1 MSDKIKIYSSE
12 KDLVDQMSNCTVA
25 YTAKLFCIDKNTTKD
40 TTKAYIKRSADKFK
54 MLALK
59 DTSNADIH
67 DSDLYYT
74 KSILVTSNWNKNDD
88 VFDKAEIWAARNT
101 STHKPTN
108 LEHDEHVL
116 VGHITENWVCDVNG
130 EILSDSLTIDE
141 LPDVFH
147 IINGAVIYTQ
157 WEDDELKQR
166 TKQLIAS
173 IEDGKKFVSMECL
186 FTGFDYAII
195 TDDDKSH
202 IVTRCEDTAWMTK
215 HLRAYGGP
223 GEYQGNRIGRLLRN
237 ITFCGKGYVDKPA
250 NPDSIIFNSKNMF
263 NFNKASQEN
272 PFIIDNGVYIITEV
286 VTSKDK
292 NNKEKYMSEDILKTQ
307 ITKLETALAEAE
319 SRAKKAEEQYT
330 QSNVEKLQSA
340 NKELTTKCNAQVGE
354 IDVLKAKVDKLTE
367 VETSI
372 KSELDEVKETKVKL
386 ESELKEV
393 RASETRSSRIA
404 DLVDGGID
412 KESAEGKV
420 DKFVNLN
427 DEQFKIVADEL
438 VEVAKIKINAQAK
451 ENIEDKG
458 ETKDAEASEDDSEQD
473 DAEAN
478 EEDLDNAEADEDMD
492 LSKAGESEADEI
504 DNVRKELQ
512 AAISSRLG
520 HELDGEEE
528 DSN

>member
-12 KDLVDQMSNCTVA
+12 KDLADQLSNCTVA
-25 YTAKLFCIDKNTTKD
+25 YTAKLFCVEKD
-40 TTKAYIKRSADKFK
+40 TTKAWLIKKSADKLK
-54 MLALK
+54 ALALK
-59 DTSNADIH
+59 NTSNADIH

-101 STHKPTN
+101 PTHKPTN

-116 VGHITENWVCDVNG
+116 VGHITGNWAVDVNG
-130 EILSDSLTIDE
+130 EILSDSFTIDE

-147 IINGAVIYTQ
+147 IVNGAVIYTQ
-157 WEDDELKQR
+157 WEDEELKQR
-166 TKQLIAS
+166 TKQLISS
-173 IEDGKKFVSMECL
+173 IEEGKKFVSMECL

-195 TDDDKSH
+195 TADDKSH
-202 IVTRCEDTAWMTK
+202 IVARGEDTAWMTK

-223 GEYQGNRIGRLLRN
+223 GEYRGNRIGRLLRN

-272 PFIIDNGVYIITEV
+272 PFIINNGVYMSTEA
-286 VTSKDK
+286 VTSKDE
-292 NNKEKYMSEDILKTQ
+292 NDKEKYMSEDILKTQ
-307 ITKLETALAEAE
+307 ITKLETALVEAE
-319 SRAKKAEEQYT
+319 NRAKKAEEQYT

-340 NKELTTKCNAQVGE
+340 NEELTIKCDAQVGE
-354 IDVLKAKVDKLTE
+354 IDALKAKVNELTE
-367 VETSI
+367 AQTNA

-393 RASETRSSRIA
+393 RASETRSSRIT

-427 DEQFKIVADEL
+427 DEQFKIIADEL
-438 VEVAKIKINAQAK
+438 VEVAKIKINAQSQ
-451 ENIEDKG
+451 ENTEDKG
-458 ETKDAEASEDDSEQD
+458 EAEDKDAEASEDDSEQD

-478 EEDLDNAEADEDMD
+478 EEDLDNAEANEDVD
-492 LSKAGESEADEI
+492 LSKAGESKDEI
-504 DNVRKELQ
+504 DIVRKELQ

-520 HELDGEEE
+520 HELDGEED
-528 DSN
+528 DSNE